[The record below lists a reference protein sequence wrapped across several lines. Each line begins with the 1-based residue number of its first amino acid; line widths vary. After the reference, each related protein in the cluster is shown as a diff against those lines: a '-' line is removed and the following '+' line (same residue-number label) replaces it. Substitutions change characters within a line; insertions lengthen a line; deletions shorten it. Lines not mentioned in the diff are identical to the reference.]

1 MFIIVAGGGKLGYYL
16 LKELIHKN
24 QEVVLIEVNKTR
36 SKFILEELGNLVIT
50 GDACDPI
57 TLEKAGIG
65 RAEMIMA
72 NTGSDE
78 ANLIICQIAR
88 KKYRVPTTIARVNN
102 PKNDDIFKK
111 LGVDS
116 TINSIETMLAIV
128 EQKLAYKG
136 IMITLA
142 QEGDVE
148 IIQTKLT
155 KTSPAVEKPLGT
167 LQIPEGSLISAVIR
181 GGEIIKPDA
190 DTDLRVNDVLITLTP
205 IGQFNELRDA
215 LMGPD
220 MIFHAP

>member
-16 LKELIHKN
+16 LKELLHKN
-24 QEVVLIEVNKTR
+24 QEVVLIEVNKSR
-36 SKFILEELGNLVIT
+36 SKLIVEELGNLVIT
-50 GDACDPI
+50 GDACDPLI
-57 TLEKAGIG
+57 LEKAGIG

-116 TINSIETMLAIV
+116 TINSIETILSII
-128 EQKLAYKG
+128 ERKLAYKG
-136 IMITLA
+136 IMITLG

-155 KTSPAVEKPLGT
+155 KTSPAVEKTINGIHLPKDA
-167 LQIPEGSLISAVIR
+167 LISAVIR
-181 GGEIIKPDA
+181 GGEIIKPDS
-190 DTDLRVNDVLITLTP
+190 DTDLRLNDILITLTP
-205 IGQFNELRDA
+205 VGQFEELRKA
-215 LMGPD
+215 LMG
-220 MIFHAP
+220 AGK

>member
-24 QEVVLIEVNKTR
+24 QEVVLIEVNKAR
-36 SKFILEELGNLVIT
+36 SKLIVEELGNLVIT
-50 GDACDPI
+50 GDACDPLI
-57 TLEKAGIG
+57 LEKAGIG

-78 ANLIICQIAR
+78 ANLIICQVAR

-116 TINSIETMLAIV
+116 TINAIETILSIV

-142 QEGDVE
+142 QEGEVE

-155 KTSPAVEKPLGT
+155 KTSPAIEKTVGGLRLPKGALV
-167 LQIPEGSLISAVIR
+167 SAIIR
-181 GGEIIKPDA
+181 GGEIIKPDV

-205 IGQFNELRDA
+205 IGQFVELRDT